1 MMEVFSFVDIFS
13 QVNMR
18 RHEAGQAQ
26 KYAVEQ
32 QAKRAA
38 LLRAGGGVGAC
49 RVRDYGVG
57 PGAICQGLA
66 YCKFNTPMSIY
77 LFLICWPRD

>member
-38 LLRAGGGVGAC
+38 LLRAQQSGSAGNFKTF
-49 RVRDYGVG
+49 D
-57 PGAICQGLA
+57 
-66 YCKFNTPMSIY
+66 SS
-77 LFLICWPRD
+77 